1 MRKNAE
7 NVLNHALKC
16 KYMFKKKKKKKKIIY
31 IHFIIILCK
40 YIYSIILTHVY

>member
-16 KYMFKKKKKKKKIIY
+16 KYMFKKKKKKKK
-31 IHFIIILCK
+31 K
-40 YIYSIILTHVY
+40 NYIYTFYYYTL

>member
-16 KYMFKKKKKKKKIIY
+16 KYMFKKKKKKKKN
-31 IHFIIILCK
+31 
-40 YIYSIILTHVY
+40 YIYTFYYYTL